1 MIDQLF
7 REEIRQMQPYV
18 PGEQPQGGKFIK
30 LNTNE
35 NPYPPSPKVVTAI
48 QQAAAARLERYPDP
62 LGTAF
67 RTRAAEVL
75 GVEPDWIL
83 CGNGSDDILTI
94 LTRAFVGNG
103 QKLRLPYPSY
113 ILYRTLA
120 QLQGASWEEVHFHP
134 DFSLQAAFGQTAS
147 DLRLVFLPNPNSPSG
162 TLLPPS
168 EIAKIADSLEC
179 PLLVDEAYVDFA
191 DTNCI
196 ELVKE
201 NPRVMVSRTLSK
213 SYALAGLRFGFLIA
227 QPSMIAMLRKVKD
240 SYNCDALSL
249 AGATAAIDDQ
259 NWLTDNRNKVIATR
273 CRMTAQLREMGFE
286 VTDSQANFVWCTRS
300 DLPVKPLYERLK
312 QDQVLVRYMNYPEWG
327 DGLRISVGTDD
338 QADACLAYLKSYLN

>member
-1 MIDQLF
+1 MTDHLF
-7 REEIRQMQPYV
+7 RDEIRQMQPYV

-35 NPYPPSPKVVTAI
+35 NPYPPSPKVVAAI
-48 QQAAAARLERYPDP
+48 QETAAARLERYPDP

-94 LTRAFVGNG
+94 LTRAFVGTG

-120 QLQGASWEEVHFHP
+120 QLQGASWEEVHFNP
-134 DFSLQAAFGQTAS
+134 DFSLRSEFGQS
-147 DLRLVFLPNPNSPSG
+147 RDDLRLVFLPNPNSPSG
-162 TLLPPS
+162 TMLEPA
-168 EIAKIADSLEC
+168 EIANIADSLDC

-196 ELVKE
+196 ELVKQ

-259 NWLTDNRNKVIATR
+259 KWLMDNRAKVIATR
-273 CRMTAQLREMGFE
+273 TRMTSELRTLGFE
-286 VTDSQANFVWCTRS
+286 VTDSQANFVWCTRG
-300 DLPVKPLYERLK
+300 DRPVMPLYEKLK
-312 QDQVLVRYMNYPEWG
+312 QDQVLVRYMNYPDWG
-327 DGLRISVGTDD
+327 DGLRISVGTDG
-338 QADACLAYLKSYLN
+338 QADACLAYLKSYL